1 MKPVRDDEKDVL
13 RVLQALGSE
22 SRLRIVRLLAGG
34 GSLCVGALAGRLE
47 VTQSAASQHLRILEE
62 AGLVRSERRGMK
74 IHYSLVRPAL
84 DESMAKLSASL
95 RPDQEAGDDEQEC
108 RGRRRSC
115 ADAKEDAGSPR
126 T

>member
-1 MKPVRDDEKDVL
+1 MRPVRNDEKDVL

-34 GSLCVGALAGRLE
+34 GSLCVGALACRLE

-62 AGLVRSERRGMK
+62 AGLVLSERRGMK
-74 IHYSLVRPAL
+74 VHYSLIRPAL
-84 DESMAKLSASL
+84 EESMAKLSASL
-95 RPDQEAGDDEQEC
+95 RPDHEAGDDDGNC
-108 RGRRRSC
+108 TGRRKPC